1 MKHDTSQMIKREE
14 HLPVILIGE
23 GLLVGMIGGLIV
35 LAYRI
40 ALKYA
45 GKWMDEIITFAGQSP
60 VRMAGWLLVLMV
72 LAVLVGLLV
81 RWEPMISGSG
91 IPQLEGEMA
100 GKLSQKW
107 WRVLPAKICRRIFV
121 TAGGIIAWKGR
132 PVDPAWSNDGKRDF
146 KTVKAGSDGRKV
158 SVDLWGERRLSAA
171 FDAPLAGVMFS
182 LEEVHKKFLGIC
194 ADFGDDRIDYCR
206 LYFFSVYRDRTGISV

>member
-91 IPQLEGEMA
+91 ISGGRGDSREAFPKLETRAA
-100 GKLSQKW
+100 G
-107 WRVLPAKICRRIFV
+107 KICRRLFV
-121 TAGGIIAWKGR
+121 YAGWSFSWKR
-132 PVDPAWSNDGKRDF
+132 RSVDPTWSHG
-146 KTVKAGSDGRKV
+146 
-158 SVDLWGERRLSAA
+158 
-171 FDAPLAGVMFS
+171 
-182 LEEVHKKFLGIC
+182 
-194 ADFGDDRIDYCR
+194 
-206 LYFFSVYRDRTGISV
+206 RTGISRALGRGKREEKF

>member
-100 GKLSQKW
+100 GIIAEM
-107 WRVLPAKICRRIFV
+107 VACAAGKICRRIFV

-158 SVDLWGERRLSAA
+158 SVDLWGERRAV
-171 FDAPLAGVMFS
+171 G
-182 LEEVHKKFLGIC
+182 
-194 ADFGDDRIDYCR
+194 
-206 LYFFSVYRDRTGISV
+206 GISCASCGGDVLT

>member
-107 WRVLPAKICRRIFV
+107 WRVLPAKF
-121 TAGGIIAWKGR
+121 AGGR

-158 SVDLWGERRLSAA
+158 SVDLWGERRAV
-171 FDAPLAGVMFS
+171 G
-182 LEEVHKKFLGIC
+182 
-194 ADFGDDRIDYCR
+194 
-206 LYFFSVYRDRTGISV
+206 GISCASCGGDVLT

>member
-107 WRVLPAKICRRIFV
+107 WRVLPA
-121 TAGGIIAWKGR
+121 
-132 PVDPAWSNDGKRDF
+132 WSNDGKRDF

-158 SVDLWGERRLSAA
+158 SVDLWGERRAV
-171 FDAPLAGVMFS
+171 G
-182 LEEVHKKFLGIC
+182 
-194 ADFGDDRIDYCR
+194 
-206 LYFFSVYRDRTGISV
+206 GISCASCGGDVLT

>member
-60 VRMAGWLLVLMV
+60 MRMAGWLLVLMV
-72 LAVLVGLLV
+72 LERDPTAG
-81 RWEPMISGSG
+81 RRDGGKI
-91 IPQLEGEMA
+91 IAEMVACAA
-100 GKLSQKW
+100 G
-107 WRVLPAKICRRIFV
+107 KICRRISV

-158 SVDLWGERRLSAA
+158 SVDLWGERRAV
-171 FDAPLAGVMFS
+171 G
-182 LEEVHKKFLGIC
+182 
-194 ADFGDDRIDYCR
+194 
-206 LYFFSVYRDRTGISV
+206 GISCASCGGDVLT

>member
-1 MKHDTSQMIKREE
+1 MIKREE

-23 GLLVGMIGGLIV
+23 GLLVGLIGGLIV

-81 RWEPMISGSG
+81 RWERDPTAGRRDGGKI
-91 IPQLEGEMA
+91 IAEMVACAA
-100 GKLSQKW
+100 G
-107 WRVLPAKICRRIFV
+107 KICRRIFV

-158 SVDLWGERRLSAA
+158 SVDLWGERRAV
-171 FDAPLAGVMFS
+171 G
-182 LEEVHKKFLGIC
+182 
-194 ADFGDDRIDYCR
+194 
-206 LYFFSVYRDRTGISV
+206 GISCASCGGDVLT

>member
-72 LAVLVGLLV
+72 FALLVGLLV
-81 RWEPMISGSG
+81 RWEPMISG
-91 IPQLEGEMA
+91 
-100 GKLSQKW
+100 LS
-107 WRVLPAKICRRIFV
+107 LIHISEP
-121 TAGGIIAWKGR
+121 TR
-132 PVDPAWSNDGKRDF
+132 P
-146 KTVKAGSDGRKV
+146 
-158 SVDLWGERRLSAA
+158 
-171 FDAPLAGVMFS
+171 
-182 LEEVHKKFLGIC
+182 
-194 ADFGDDRIDYCR
+194 
-206 LYFFSVYRDRTGISV
+206 

>member
-72 LAVLVGLLV
+72 LAVLVGLL
-81 RWEPMISGSG
+81 
-91 IPQLEGEMA
+91 EMVACAA
-100 GKLSQKW
+100 G
-107 WRVLPAKICRRIFV
+107 KICRRISV

-158 SVDLWGERRLSAA
+158 SVDLWGERRAV
-171 FDAPLAGVMFS
+171 G
-182 LEEVHKKFLGIC
+182 
-194 ADFGDDRIDYCR
+194 
-206 LYFFSVYRDRTGISV
+206 GISCASCGGDVLT